1 MAEKNLLLDVLRYTL
16 PSLLMFIAV
25 FFILEA
31 FLRGNRKEKELDH
44 NFELRK
50 AAMKVTIP
58 VQLQAYERLMLFLER
73 INPQSS
79 IYRVRVNGMSA
90 RDLQLALTR
99 SIREEFE
106 HNMSQ
111 QLYVSEDAW
120 KLILSVKDEMIKLC
134 NLIGEQMP
142 EDSTSMD
149 YSKAI
154 LEYFMNSK
162 KDIPTQIAI
171 DYLREDAKHLMV

>member
-1 MAEKNLLLDVLRYTL
+1 MLEKKMIFEVVRYTL

-31 FLRGNRKEKELDH
+31 FLRGQRKEKELDI
-44 NFELRK
+44 NFELKK
-50 AAMKVTIP
+50 AAMKASIP
-58 VQLQAYERLMLFLER
+58 VQLQAYERLILFLER

-79 IYRVRVNGMSA
+79 IYRVRQNGMSA
-90 RDLQLALTR
+90 RDLQLAMTR

-111 QLYVSEDAW
+111 QLYISEDAW
-120 KLILSVKDEMIKLC
+120 KLVLQVKDEMIKLC

-142 EDSTSMD
+142 EQATSMD
-149 YSKAI
+149 YGKGI
-154 LEYFMNSK
+154 LEYFMNSNK
-162 KDIPTQIAI
+162 EIPTQIAI
-171 DYLREDAKHLMV
+171 DYLRQDAQHLLV